1 MDFLKKDFIFKDVNK
16 LKGVGTQLSK
26 YLKNKGIEKIKDII
40 LNLPYSETD
49 RSKLVKLNNLEIDKG
64 EPLKGKLLI
73 QMFEKSSL
81 RTRLSFYLAIKQL
94 GGSTLTLR
102 PDELHLA
109 KGGESIQDTAKILS
123 NFGNAFML
131 RTDSDKKLE
140 EFEKYLSI
148 PIINGLSPS
157 SHPTQI
163 LSDIFTVEEIKNK
176 PISNLKITWIGDSN
190 NVLNSLIAAS
200 IKFSFKLNIGCPTKY
215 QPSKIIMKYIKSNN
229 NKIRILHDPK
239 KAAKG
244 ADVIFSD
251 KVISMNDKVN
261 KSKKLGQF
269 KKFKINKKLMSLA
282 KKNCIFLHCLPR
294 GKEVEEDVF
303 LSKQSKVWQQALN
316 RVHVQK
322 SILLYC
328 FGKLR

>member
-1 MDFLKKDFIFKDVNK
+1 MKHFINLKDISAKDLRKILNDAKKRKKFRNK
-16 LKGVGTQLSK
+16 LS
-26 YLKNKGIEKIKDII
+26 
-40 LNLPYSETD
+40 
-49 RSKLVKLNNLEIDKG
+49 NLEIDKG
-64 EPLKGKLLI
+64 SPLKGKLLI

-102 PDELHLA
+102 PDELHLS
-109 KGGESIQDTAKILS
+109 KGGESIADTAKILS

-140 EFEKYLSI
+140 EFKKYLSI

-163 LSDIFTVEEIKNK
+163 LSDIFTVEEIKK
-176 PISNLKITWIGDSN
+176 KSISKLNIAWIGDSN

-200 IKFSFKLNIGCPTKY
+200 IKFSFNLNIGCPKQY
-215 QPSKIIMKYIKSNN
+215 QPNKKILDYIKN
-229 NKIRILHDPK
+229 NKNKIFIQNDPK
-239 KAAKG
+239 IAARN

-261 KSKKLGQF
+261 KRVKLNNF
-269 KKFKINKKLMSLA
+269 KKFRINKKLMSYG
-282 KKNCIFLHCLPR
+282 KNNCIFLHCLPR
-294 GKEVEEDVF
+294 GTEVDEEVF
-303 LSKQSKVWQQALN
+303 SSKKSKVWEQAIN

-328 FGKLR
+328 FDKLR

>member
-1 MDFLKKDFIFKDVNK
+1 MKHFIN
-16 LKGVGTQLSK
+16 L
-26 YLKNKGIEKIKDII
+26 KDIPAKDLRKI
-40 LNLPYSETD
+40 ITD
-49 RSKLVKLNNLEIDKG
+49 AKKRKRQRKKLSNLEVDKG
-64 EPLKGKLLI
+64 SPLKGKLLI

-102 PDELHLA
+102 PDELHLS

-131 RTDSDKKLE
+131 RTSKDEKLE
-140 EFEKYLSI
+140 EFKKYLSI

-176 PISNLKITWIGDSN
+176 PISKLNITWIGDSN

-200 IKFSFKLNIGCPTKY
+200 IKFSFKLSIGCPAKY
-215 QPSKIIMKYIKSNN
+215 KPSKKIINYIENSK
-229 NKIRILHDPK
+229 NKILIFDDAK

-251 KVISMNDKVN
+251 KVISMNDRVN
-261 KSKKLGQF
+261 KLKKLNQF
-269 KKFKINKKLMSLA
+269 KEFKINKKLMSFA
-282 KKNCIFLHCLPR
+282 KKDCIFLHCLPR
-294 GKEVEEDVF
+294 GKEVDDNVF
-303 LSKQSKVWQQALN
+303 LSKHSKVWQQALN

>member
-1 MDFLKKDFIFKDVNK
+1 MRHFINLEDIPAKDLRRIIVDAKKRKALRRN
-16 LKGVGTQLSK
+16 
-26 YLKNKGIEKIKDII
+26 
-40 LNLPYSETD
+40 
-49 RSKLVKLNNLEIDKG
+49 LNNLDLDKG
-64 EPLKGKLLI
+64 TPLKGKLLI

-81 RTRLSFYLAIKQL
+81 RTRLSFYLAMKQL

-102 PDELHLA
+102 PDELHLS
-109 KGGESIQDTAKILS
+109 KGAESIEDTARILS

-131 RTDSDKKLE
+131 RTDNDKKLT
-140 EFEKYLSI
+140 EFKKYLSI

-157 SHPTQI
+157 SHATQI
-163 LSDIFTVEEIKNK
+163 LSDVFTVEEIKK
-176 PISNLKITWIGDSN
+176 KSISKLNITWIGDSN

-200 IKFSFKLNIGCPTKY
+200 IKFSFKLNIGCPKNY
-215 QPSKIIMKYIKSNN
+215 EPKKDIKNYIKRNK
-229 NKIRILHDPK
+229 NKISIYNDVK
-239 KAAKG
+239 KAATN
-244 ADVIFSD
+244 ADVVFSD

-261 KSKKLGQF
+261 KNEKLKHF
-269 KKFKINKKLMSLA
+269 KKFKIDKKLLNYA

-294 GKEVEEDVF
+294 GEEVDEKIF
-303 LSKQSKVWQQALN
+303 YSKQSKVWQQALN

>member
-1 MDFLKKDFIFKDVNK
+1 MHHFINIKDVSAKDLKKILTDAKKRKKLRKKLNK
-16 LKGVGTQLSK
+16 LEV
-26 YLKNKGIEKIKDII
+26 
-40 LNLPYSETD
+40 
-49 RSKLVKLNNLEIDKG
+49 DKG
-64 EPLKGKLLI
+64 APLKGKLLI

-102 PDELHLA
+102 PDELHLS
-109 KGGESIQDTAKILS
+109 KGAESIQDTAKILS

-131 RTDSDKKLE
+131 RTDSDAKLE
-140 EFEKYLSI
+140 EFKKYLSI

-157 SHPTQI
+157 SHATQI
-163 LSDIFTVEEIKNK
+163 LSDVFTIEEIKKK
-176 PISNLKITWIGDSN
+176 PISKLNIAWVGDSN

-200 IKFSFKLNIGCPTKY
+200 VKFSFKLNIGCPKSY
-215 QPSKIIMKYIKSNN
+215 QPKKNILGYIKTSKN
-229 NKIRILHDPK
+229 RINILESANQAVK
-239 KAAKG
+239 N

-251 KVISMNDKVN
+251 KVISMNDQVN
-261 KSKKLGQF
+261 KKKKLSYF
-269 KKFKINKKLMSLA
+269 KKFKIDKKLMTYA
-282 KKNCIFLHCLPR
+282 KKDCIFLHCLPR
-294 GKEVEEDVF
+294 GKEVDEQVF
-303 LSKQSKVWQQALN
+303 SSKQSKVWHQASN

>member
-1 MDFLKKDFIFKDVNK
+1 MKHFINLRDIPAKDLRKILTDAKKRK
-16 LKGVGTQLSK
+16 LARGNSS
-26 YLKNKGIEKIKDII
+26 
-40 LNLPYSETD
+40 NLQID
-49 RSKLVKLNNLEIDKG
+49 RQA
-64 EPLKGKLLI
+64 PLKGKLLI

-102 PDELHLA
+102 PDELHLS

-131 RTDSDKKLE
+131 RTDDDKKLE
-140 EFEKYLSI
+140 EFRKFLSI

-163 LSDIFTVEEIKNK
+163 LSDVFTVEEIKKK
-176 PISNLKITWIGDSN
+176 PITNLNISWIGDCN

-200 IKFSFKLNIGCPTKY
+200 IKFSFKLTIGCPKNY
-215 QPSKIIMKYIKSNN
+215 QPNKKILSYVKSKT
-229 NKIRILHDPK
+229 NKILIFSDPN
-239 KAAKG
+239 KAVKD

-261 KSKKLGQF
+261 KKNKLKHF
-269 KKFKINKKLMSLA
+269 RKFKINKKLIEYA
-282 KKNCIFLHCLPR
+282 KKDCVFLHCLPR
-294 GKEVEEDVF
+294 GEEVDEEIF
-303 LSKQSKVWQQALN
+303 LSKRSKVWQQAAN